1 VAYTGKEC
9 RMAMSLKKPRSKV
22 GRLDYEMDFYSKLLF
37 GFMVILSGVLL
48 ILKGQLN
55 MWYVV
60 FTRYLLLLSFIIPI
74 SLRVSL
80 DFSKLY
86 YSHCIDSDKKI
97 EGTIARNR
105 SIPEELGRVG
115 FLFSDKTGTL
125 TKNEMKLKYLRMMND
140 KQE

>member
-1 VAYTGKEC
+1 
-9 RMAMSLKKPRSKV
+9 
-22 GRLDYEMDFYSKLLF
+22 MDFYSKLLF

-48 ILKGQLN
+48 IFKGQFT
-55 MWYVV
+55 MWYII

-86 YSHCIDSDKKI
+86 YSYCIDNDKKI

-105 SIPEELGRVG
+105 SIPEELGRIG
-115 FLFSDKTGTL
+115 YLFSDKTGTL
-125 TKNEMKLKYLRMMND
+125 TKNEMELKYLCMMG
-140 KQE
+140 